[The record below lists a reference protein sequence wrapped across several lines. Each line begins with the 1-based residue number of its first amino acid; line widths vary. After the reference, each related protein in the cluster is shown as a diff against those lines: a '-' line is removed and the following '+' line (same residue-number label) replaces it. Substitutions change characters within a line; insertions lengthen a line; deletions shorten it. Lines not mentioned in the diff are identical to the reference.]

1 MGKKRGESISDGG
14 SSMYK
19 GPVTGRNLVHEGQ
32 ERWNRDAYVM
42 ILEVWTG
49 ADHVDSQR
57 L

>member
-19 GPVTGRNLVHEGQ
+19 GPVVGRKLVHEGQ
-32 ERWNRDAYVM
+32 ERWNRDAHVM
-42 ILEVWTG
+42 ILEVWAG
-49 ADHVDSQR
+49 ADHVDPQR